1 MSEIKFNT
9 SGNLITLNINLWSRR
24 TQRFEN
30 MLITFDTGAS
40 TTVISKDILYVL
52 GYEFENPDKAKI
64 ITASGVEFVDS
75 VILDKVNIGG
85 HILENVEVYAH
96 TFPEASFALGVLGL
110 NVMKCF
116 DINILFSKGIIE
128 LIPLEEY

>member
-52 GYEFENPDKAKI
+52 GYEFENPDKTKI

-116 DINILFSKGIIE
+116 DINILFSKGVIK
-128 LIPLEEY
+128 LIPLEI

>member
-52 GYEFENPDKAKI
+52 GYEFENPDKTKI

-75 VILDKVNIGG
+75 VIWDKVNIGG

-116 DINILFSKGIIE
+116 DINILFSKGVIK
-128 LIPLEEY
+128 LIPLEI

>member
-52 GYEFENPDKAKI
+52 GYEFENPDKTKI

-75 VILDKVNIGG
+75 VI
-85 HILENVEVYAH
+85 
-96 TFPEASFALGVLGL
+96 
-110 NVMKCF
+110 
-116 DINILFSKGIIE
+116 
-128 LIPLEEY
+128 

>member
-1 MSEIKFNT
+1 MSEINFNT

-52 GYEFENPDKAKI
+52 GYEFENNDKTKI

-75 VILDKVNIGG
+75 VFVDKVNIGG
-85 HILENVEVYAH
+85 HILDNVEVYAH

-110 NVMKCF
+110 NIMKCF
-116 DINILFSKGIIE
+116 DINILFSKGIIK
-128 LIPLEEY
+128 LIPLEK